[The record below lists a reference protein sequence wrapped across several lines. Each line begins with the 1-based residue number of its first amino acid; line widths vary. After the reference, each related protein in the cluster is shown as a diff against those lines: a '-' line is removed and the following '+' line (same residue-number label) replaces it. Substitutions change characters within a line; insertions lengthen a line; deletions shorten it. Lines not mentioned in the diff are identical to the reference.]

1 MIEKEEHMY
10 YEHWGLQ
17 KPPFDNVPDP
27 SMYVDCH
34 TSMEH
39 AIAETLFGIEEG
51 NECIAVIVGDVGLGK
66 TLSLR
71 MIIDSLD
78 PDEFKIALIT
88 NPSMSFIQL
97 LREIIGQLTG
107 KHWIIKRKIDL
118 LETFNRILFETQDEG
133 KRVLIFIDEAN
144 AIAPANLES
153 LRLLTNMQQDQ
164 GNLFTIILA
173 GQIEL
178 ARRLEHP
185 KRANLF
191 QRIGTYSRIDKI
203 ESPELLRAYVESRI
217 RLAGGTRKIFSDDA
231 ISALWEHSSHGVPRL
246 INKIAKLSLKAGETN
261 DLSEINGSVVDQI
274 GERFKKLTRPAS
286 ANRKPR
292 TKMKET
298 VVEEKVPEPIVEKDV
313 ESEQF
318 VEDVPPI
325 TPMTEPETPAFGE
338 EDVHGEES
346 AVSQAEELPIDD
358 KGLQEAETTPSDRI
372 QGVERTDVPDKESI
386 TPERKPGMEVREEI
400 AIGQHRVEIYVPAHL
415 MGQVQAATAEKQ
427 IKMIGALAAQILQKN
442 PHLVTS
448 HLDDPVYVWGEIR
461 NFILNKLN

>member
-1 MIEKEEHMY
+1 VIEKEEHLY
-10 YEHWGLQ
+10 YEYWGLQ

-34 TSMEH
+34 TSMEN

-78 PDEFKIALIT
+78 PDKFKIALIT

-107 KHWIIKRKIDL
+107 KHWTIKRKIDL

-133 KRVLIFIDEAN
+133 KRVLIF
-144 AIAPANLES
+144 
-153 LRLLTNMQQDQ
+153 
-164 GNLFTIILA
+164 
-173 GQIEL
+173 IEL

-217 RLAGGTRKIFSDDA
+217 RLAGGTKKIFSDDA
-231 ISALWEHSSHGVPRL
+231 ISALWEHSSRGIPRL

-261 DLSEINGSVVDQI
+261 DLSEINGGVVDQI
-274 GERFKKLTRPAS
+274 GERFKKLTRPVS

-298 VVEEKVPEPIVEKDV
+298 VVEEKIPEPIVEKDMI
-313 ESEQF
+313 SEQF
-318 VEDVPPI
+318 VEDVPPV
-325 TPMTEPETPAFGE
+325 TPVTEPETPAFKTDEGEVEQAPEMHETVPLETDGE
-338 EDVHGEES
+338 EDVQGEES
-346 AVSQAEELPIDD
+346 AVSQEEEI
-358 KGLQEAETTPSDRI
+358 APSDRI
-372 QGVERTDVPDKESI
+372 QGVERTDVSDKESI
-386 TPERKPGMEVREEI
+386 TPEIKPGIEIREEI
-400 AIGQHRVEIYVPAHL
+400 AIGQHRAEIYVPAHL
-415 MGQVQAATAEKQ
+415 MGQVQAATAERQ

-442 PHLVTS
+442 PHLLAS

-461 NFILNKLN
+461 NFILSKLN